1 MTIITKEQ
9 IWLIA
14 TMFQIQYGDKT
25 LFELFGCGN
34 SEVNINDF
42 KFKEHGKFL
51 DLMCGDVDSAW
62 FVLIPTDG
70 YYFVVRNKNSDYSN
84 IKFPLEKIIKM
95 LNFEDKI

>member
-1 MTIITKEQ
+1 MKILTKEQ

-34 SEVNINDF
+34 SEVNIKDC

-51 DLMCGDVDSAW
+51 DLMCGGVDFAW
-62 FVLIPTDG
+62 FVFIPTDR
-70 YYFVVRNKNSDYSN
+70 YYFVVRNVNIDDIN

-95 LNFEDKI
+95 LKFEDKI

>member
-42 KFKEHGKFL
+42 KFKRTWKVFGF
-51 DLMCGDVDSAW
+51 DVW
-62 FVLIPTDG
+62 
-70 YYFVVRNKNSDYSN
+70 
-84 IKFPLEKIIKM
+84 
-95 LNFEDKI
+95 

>member
-1 MTIITKEQ
+1 MKIISNEQ

-34 SEVNINDF
+34 SEVNIKDC

-51 DLMCGDVDSAW
+51 DLMCDGVDSAW
-62 FVLIPTDG
+62 FAFFPTDR
-70 YYFVVRNKNSDYSN
+70 YYFVVRNVDSNGSN